1 MKKILVTGGAGFLG
15 SHLCEKLLELDNYV
29 ICLDNYYTGR
39 KENINKLIE
48 NKKFK
53 FVYHDINEFY
63 YEQVDE
69 IYNLACPASPVHY
82 QRNPVQTIKT
92 CINGAL
98 NVLELVVKTNSK
110 ILQASTSEIYGD
122 PKTESQNESYWG
134 NVNPIGVRSCYDEG
148 KRCAE
153 TLFFD
158 YHRQYNILIK
168 VVRIFNTYGPKMS
181 INDGRVVSNFITQ
194 ALQNKP
200 LTIYGKGDQS
210 RCFCYVDDLIDGL
223 IRMMNTQDQT
233 IGPINLGSDHIF
245 SMNEL
250 ADKIIKLTKSDSKKV
265 YTKLPDDD
273 PRSRKPNLE
282 LAKNKLNWKPK
293 TNINKG
299 LELTIDY
306 FKSIFN

>member
-1 MKKILVTGGAGFLG
+1 M
-15 SHLCEKLLELDNYV
+15 
-29 ICLDNYYTGR
+29 
-39 KENINKLIE
+39 
-48 NKKFK
+48 
-53 FVYHDINEFY
+53 
-63 YEQVDE
+63 
-69 IYNLACPASPVHY
+69 
-82 QRNPVQTIKT
+82 IKT
-92 CINGAL
+92 NAK
-98 NVLELVVKTNSK
+98 V
-110 ILQASTSEIYGD
+110 LQASTSEIYGD

-153 TLFFD
+153 TIFFD

-250 ADKIIKLTKSDSKKV
+250 ADKIIKLTNSDSKKV